1 MIRSLLAFSLIALLG
16 GSASAQVKLE
26 RKYAEGKSSV
36 SRSENKTQQVL
47 TIAGMDI
54 ETKSQQF
61 VTAKTTNGQ
70 RAADGTLRVETKV
83 DKMQTEINAPGATIS
98 FDSGNPDKKDD
109 NPEINKLYD
118 VFRAA
123 FKQVATV
130 VLDKENKITA
140 VEGTKGVTD
149 NVDEAYRD
157 QFDLENRKRAAIQ
170 ELAALPT
177 DSVKKGDTWTRT
189 EEAQLGGG
197 QTMKFETTYL
207 YKGTVEKNGKTLDQI
222 STTVKS
228 VVYSMDPNAKT
239 PLKVTKSDMKVASS
253 EGDIFFDRDR
263 GVVVERFSKN
273 RFQGPMT
280 FSINGMELPGKVDL
294 TIESKVVVDN

>member
-1 MIRSLLAFSLIALLG
+1 MIRSLLALALIALLG

-26 RKYAEGKSSV
+26 RKYAEGKTSV
-36 SRSENKTQQVL
+36 ARTEAKTQQTL

-61 VTAKTTNGQ
+61 LTTKSAIGQ

-83 DKMQTEINAPGATIS
+83 DKMQTEIIVQGTTIA
-98 FDSGNPDKKDD
+98 FDSGTPDKKDD

-123 FKQVATV
+123 LKEV
-130 VLDKENKITA
+130 VTIVFDKENKVKA
-140 VEGTKGVTD
+140 VEGNKD
-149 NVDEAYRD
+149 ASEKVDETYRD
-157 QFDLENRKRAAIQ
+157 QFDLEKRKLAAIQ
-170 ELAALPT
+170 EQAALPT
-177 DSVKKGDTWTRT
+177 DSIKKGDTWTRN
-189 EEAQLGGG
+189 EEAHLGGG
-197 QTMKFETTYL
+197 QTMKFETAYE
-207 YKGTVEKNGKTLDQI
+207 YKGTIEKNGKTLDQI

-228 VVYSMDPNAKT
+228 VVYSMDPNSKS
-239 PLKVTKSDMKVASS
+239 PLKVTKSEMKVASS

-263 GVVVERFSKN
+263 GIIVERSSKN

-294 TIESKVVVDN
+294 TMETKIVVEN

>member
-1 MIRSLLAFSLIALLG
+1 MIRSLLAFALIALLG

-26 RKYAEGKSSV
+26 RKYAEGKSTV
-36 SRSENKTQQVL
+36 ARTETKTQQTL

-61 VTAKTTNGQ
+61 LTTKSAVGQ
-70 RAADGTLRVETKV
+70 RAADGTLRIETKV
-83 DKMQTEINAPGATIS
+83 DKMQNEIVVQGTTIA
-98 FDSGNPDKKDD
+98 FDSGTPDKKDD

-123 FKQVATV
+123 LKEV
-130 VLDKENKITA
+130 VTIVIDKENKVKA
-140 VEGTKGVTD
+140 VEGNNEASEK
-149 NVDEAYRD
+149 VDETYRD

-170 ELAALPT
+170 EQAALPT
-177 DSVKKGDTWTRT
+177 DPIKKGDKWTRN
-189 EEAQLGGG
+189 EEANLGGG
-197 QTMKFETTYL
+197 QTMKFETNYE

-228 VVYSMDPNAKT
+228 VIYSMDPNSKS
-239 PLKVTKSDMKVASS
+239 PLKVTKSEMKVASS

-263 GVVVERFSKN
+263 GVIVERTSKN

-294 TIESKVVVDN
+294 TMETKIVVEN